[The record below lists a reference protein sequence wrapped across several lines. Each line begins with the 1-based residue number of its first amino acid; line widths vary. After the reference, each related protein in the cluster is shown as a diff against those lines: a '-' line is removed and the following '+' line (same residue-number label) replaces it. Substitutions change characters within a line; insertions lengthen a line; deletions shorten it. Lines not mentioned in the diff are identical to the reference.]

1 MLISIL
7 SEIDRTKDILATTNV
22 VDTTPAYNA
31 GATYADKDLVKYNH
45 PDDNYPESIYG
56 VFNIVDSNGTITGHR
71 LEYYSAVA
79 PMAPFDNKNY
89 SKATSDDFITYKIY
103 SNQPFDTLALGRVMG
118 GEVTVTFKTANNAL
132 VYGPVKVSLDC
143 HLDSDGRLP
152 PVPITKVIYSDDDV
166 PAGGYAEFTIN
177 DSTDVPTCELGT
189 ALLGLSVQAGFTKL
203 NFTNKYNDYSP
214 QEVDQWGNV
223 LYINGVKINVHS
235 GTVDLPTAQYDKM
248 NKLMLKLGADIVIVN
263 GNGVKTNIETGSLS
277 KFDSAVVI
285 GRIKNFA
292 LKTNIKDKRM
302 GDLATYT
309 FTVEEIV

>member
-1 MLISIL
+1 M
-7 SEIDRTKDILATTNV
+7 TTNPPTTNI

-31 GATYADKDLVKYNH
+31 GATYMDKDLVRYNN
-45 PDDNYPESIYG
+45 PNDNYPESIYG
-56 VFNIVDSNGTITGHR
+56 VFNVDNNGTNEHR
-71 LEYYSAVA
+71 FVYYSALA
-79 PMAPFDNKNY
+79 PMVPFDNKNY
-89 SKATSDDFITYKIY
+89 SKVTNDDFITYKIY
-103 SNQPFDTLALGRVMG
+103 SNEPFDTLALGRVMG
-118 GEVTVTFKTANNAL
+118 EEVTVTFKRADGVV
-132 VYGPVKVSLDC
+132 VYGPIKIQLDC
-143 HLDSDGRLP
+143 HLDNNGRLP

-166 PAGGYAEFTIN
+166 PAGGYVEFTIN
-177 DSTDVPTCELGT
+177 DSSTVPKCELGS
-189 ALLGLSVQAGFTKL
+189 AVVGLSVQAGFTKL
-203 NFTNKYNDYSP
+203 DFTNKYNDYSP

-263 GNGVKTNIETGSLS
+263 GNGAKSNSPSDGLS
-277 KFDSAVVI
+277 KFDSVVVI